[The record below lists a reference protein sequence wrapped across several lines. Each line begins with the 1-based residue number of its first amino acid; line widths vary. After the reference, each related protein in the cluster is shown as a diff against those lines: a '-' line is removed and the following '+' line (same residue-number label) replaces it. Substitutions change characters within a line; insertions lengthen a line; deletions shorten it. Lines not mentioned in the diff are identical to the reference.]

1 MGVRFDLVT
10 IDAAD
15 SRLLVSFWSKALD
28 LVVTE
33 EEDDGRWTVLGD
45 DVVPR
50 RLGIQRIS
58 DLSATSPSW
67 QGAAKPRMHLDLTCS
82 LGAANDEVERLVSLG
97 ASRLRDDR
105 YESYGFIAT
114 LADPEGNVFDLCA
127 YHSTPAGENP
137 PKGR

>member
-1 MGVRFDLVT
+1 MGICFDLVT
-10 IDAAD
+10 ICAAD

-45 DVVPR
+45 DAVPR
-50 RLGIQRIS
+50 RLGVQRIN
-58 DLSATSPSW
+58 DLAATSPSW
-67 QGAAKPRMHLDLTCS
+67 QGAAKPRLHLDLACS
-82 LGAANDEVERLVSLG
+82 LAEATDEVERLVALG

-127 YHSTPAGENP
+127 YDSSQPEG
-137 PKGR
+137 